1 MSKIYEK
8 KLNEDTCHIMAI
20 KEGSWEAFENL
31 YNKYWE
37 KLYHL
42 SLAATG
48 DEDLSKDFVQEIF
61 LDIWNRRESLDIKNP
76 YAYLYQ
82 ATKYRFIEYIRK
94 QDLQKKF
101 YEEFTEV
108 LISKNDVEEK
118 IYLKE
123 LHFQID
129 QKLIELPT
137 RCREIFTLS
146 RYQHMSNQEIAN
158 QLGIS
163 KSTVENQLN
172 KALNHLR
179 KSSDLGVAMMF
190 ILGIV

>member
-1 MSKIYEK
+1 MSEIYEK
-8 KLNEDTCHIMAI
+8 KLNEDTCHIRAI

-37 KLYHL
+37 KLFQL
-42 SLAATG
+42 SVSATG
-48 DEDLSKDFVQEIF
+48 DEELSKDFVQEIF
-61 LDIWNRRESLDIKNP
+61 LDLWSRRESLSIKNP
-76 YAYLYQ
+76 YSYLYQ
-82 ATKYRFIEYIRK
+82 ATKYRFIEHIRK
-94 QDLQKKF
+94 QNLQRKF
-101 YEEFTEV
+101 IDQFNEAHHQ
-108 LISKNDVEEK
+108 SNDVEEK

-123 LHFQID
+123 LHHQID
-129 QKLIELPT
+129 HRLTELPS

-146 RYQHMSNQEIAN
+146 RYQHLSNQEIAN

-190 ILGIV
+190 VLGIF